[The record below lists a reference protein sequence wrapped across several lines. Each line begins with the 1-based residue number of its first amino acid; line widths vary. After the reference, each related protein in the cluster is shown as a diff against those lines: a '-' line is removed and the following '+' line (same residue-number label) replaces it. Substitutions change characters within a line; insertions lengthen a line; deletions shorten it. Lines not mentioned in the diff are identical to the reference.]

1 MAKKILYFQHRSTGD
16 CQNIEEGSQIAK
28 MLKKSPKSWGEIK
41 GSNAE
46 ESKKMFERALAG
58 ERVISNKYIKPATK

>member
-28 MLKKSPKSWGEIK
+28 MLVKSPKSWGVIK
-41 GSNAE
+41 GANAD
-46 ESKKMFERALAG
+46 ESKKLFERALAG
-58 ERVISNKYIKPATK
+58 ERIVSNKYVKPAAK